1 MRVLIALDAT
11 PSAAA
16 ILQEAAARP
25 WPAGSSF
32 SLLTVLDPYGFAKAP
47 LLLEKA
53 KAAARSQL
61 QNAAESLE
69 GAGWKSNTDVILGN
83 PRRAISGY
91 AAGWEADLLL
101 VGSHGHGNM
110 ARFFL
115 GSTARAALRRA
126 PCSVEIV
133 RARAK
138 EGDGGKDGKMKIL
151 VATDGSEF
159 SVAALRSVAGRP
171 WPQGSEVKVLAVPEL
186 VLPLQ
191 EFPYF
196 DAVEIEEVNKSEM
209 EHTRASVAEGEKIL
223 SGKGLKVSTEVPV
236 LWGMPSQAILNEAE
250 KWHARMIV
258 LGSHGRR
265 GFDRLTM
272 GSVSETVAL
281 HAGCSVEVIREH
293 SLQRE
298 AT

>member
-1 MRVLIALDAT
+1 MRILIALDAT
-11 PSAAA
+11 PSAA
-16 ILQEAAARP
+16 IVLQEAVARP

-32 SLLTVLDPYGFAKAP
+32 SLLTVVDPYGFAKAP

-53 KAAARSQL
+53 KAAARDQL
-61 QNAAESLE
+61 QSAAERLE
-69 GAGWKSNTDVILGN
+69 GTGWKSNTDVILGN

-91 AAGWEADLLL
+91 AAGWEADLLM

-110 ARFFL
+110 ARLIL

-133 RARAK
+133 RMRAK

-151 VATDGSEF
+151 VATDGSQF
-159 SVAALRSVAGRP
+159 SAAALRSVASRP
-171 WPQGSEVKVLAVPEL
+171 WPKGSEVKVLAVPEL
-186 VLPLQ
+186 VLPLK

-196 DAVEIEEVNKSEM
+196 DAAEIEEVNKSEM
-209 EHTRASVAEGEKIL
+209 ELARASVAKGEEIL
-223 SGKGLKVSTEVPV
+223 SGRGLKVSTEVPV
-236 LWGMPSQAILNEAE
+236 LWEMPSQAILNEAE
-250 KWHARMIV
+250 RWQARMIV
-258 LGSHGRR
+258 LGSHGKG

-293 SLQRE
+293 SLQSE
-298 AT
+298 S